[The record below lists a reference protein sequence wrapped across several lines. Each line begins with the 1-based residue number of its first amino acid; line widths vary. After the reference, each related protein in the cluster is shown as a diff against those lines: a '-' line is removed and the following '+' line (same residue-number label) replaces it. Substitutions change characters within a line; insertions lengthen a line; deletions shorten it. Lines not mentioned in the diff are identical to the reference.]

1 MKKKV
6 LSLKVKYHIELKVYI
21 FELNIITQYHYSI
34 SISLLNIITQYLF
47 ILEHKKNV
55 TKSLDSM
62 KALLR
67 LIRSEQKYSR
77 RREKRHSKSK
87 LNYDTMYCILNN
99 NVNDQ

>member
-1 MKKKV
+1 
-6 LSLKVKYHIELKVYI
+6 
-21 FELNIITQYHYSI
+21 
-34 SISLLNIITQYLF
+34 
-47 ILEHKKNV
+47 
-55 TKSLDSM
+55 M